1 MPLFPYRN
9 IIPLKHLSLHDRQIV
24 IGKHSGK
31 AGIINKFK
39 EYNIELND
47 EEAQGVLEMVRAA
60 SVRLKR
66 TLFDKELVKL
76 YKEYKQLRKEKNKE
90 N

>member
-1 MPLFPYRN
+1 M
-9 IIPLKHLSLHDRQIV
+9 KKQ
-24 IGKHSGK
+24 
-31 AGIINKFK
+31 GIL
-39 EYNIELND
+39 EL
-47 EEAQGVLEMVRAA
+47 VRAA

-76 YKEYKQLRKEKNKE
+76 YKEYNRLKEENNKE

>member
-1 MPLFPYRN
+1 M
-9 IIPLKHLSLHDRQIV
+9 K
-24 IGKHSGK
+24 K
-31 AGIINKFK
+31 
-39 EYNIELND
+39 
-47 EEAQGVLEMVRAA
+47 AQGVLEMVRAA